1 MERWRLF
8 VALAAALA
16 ALPLLAID
24 NVSSAE
30 GRPESA
36 KVAVLG
42 ASVDRSDPALD
53 LLAARTSSWAAA
65 REVVRAQSLQ
75 AALVGGEQSGTS
87 SAIPFEA
94 LSLSSAADQV
104 EAARA
109 ADAQRGVD
117 AERNAAAAK
126 KAAADAAAKQAAAD
140 AARRAASTT
149 QRPVI
154 KVTPTA
160 PPAPPVASGEPTAAQ
175 WQKLRQCES
184 GNNYAAL
191 SAGGRFRGA
200 YQFSQSTWN
209 WVAGQVAPQL
219 VDVDPAE
226 AAAGDQDNMAVNL
239 FHMRGAGQWPVCGAH
254 LR

>member
-30 GRPESA
+30 GRSESA

-42 ASVDRSDPALD
+42 ANVDRNDPALD

-75 AALVGGEQSGTS
+75 TAFTGTEQPAASLTT
-87 SAIPFEA
+87 AA
-94 LSLSSAADQV
+94 DTLSTTAAADQSG
-104 EAARA
+104 AALA
-109 ADAQRGVD
+109 ADAQHRAD
-117 AERNAAAAK
+117 AQRV
-126 KAAADAAAKQAAAD
+126 AADAAAKTAAAD
-140 AARRAASTT
+140 AARRAATTT
-149 QRPVI
+149 QRPVV

-160 PPAPPVASGEPTAAQ
+160 PPAPPIASGEPTAAQ

-184 GNNYAAL
+184 GNNYEAL

-226 AAAGDQDNMAVNL
+226 AAAGDQDNMAINL
-239 FHMRGAGQWPVCGAH
+239 FHMRGASQWPVCGAH